1 VSASPALDIEEPAA
15 LLAYLRQ
22 AGHIAP
28 AETPALQR
36 LDGGVSSRALLV
48 TRSGGEAWV
57 LKQSLARLRV
67 SVEWLSDPRRVHN
80 EALALRWLKHLA
92 PPGAVTEFV
101 FEDFAEHILAMQA
114 VPQPHTNWKTLL
126 LSGGL
131 AERHVQEFG
140 RLLATIHRRSSQRL
154 ANLEHDFKDR
164 RFFESLRLEPYYRF
178 TAQQVPAAA
187 GFLNQLIAETLAQHL
202 SLVHG
207 DYSPKNVLIYN
218 DHLILLDHEVAHIG
232 DPAFDL
238 GFSLTHLLSKAHH
251 LEQQRAAFANAA
263 QAYWSAYAQ
272 TLGAV
277 PWRADLE
284 PRAVRHT
291 LGCLLA
297 RVAGRSP
304 LEYLSAGERTRQ
316 QAAVLAL
323 LPDPPLTVA
332 ALTELFLR
340 QLIDFDDQG
349 P

>member
-1 VSASPALDIEEPAA
+1 MPVRSSGASSTYRRTALIFMSRLRSVENRMGACAYNGTVSAAATLDIEDPDA

-28 AETPALQR
+28 GEVPALQR
-36 LDGGVSSRALLV
+36 LAGGVSSRTVLV
-48 TRSGGEAWV
+48 QRPTGEAWV

-67 SVEWLSDPRRVHN
+67 SVEWLGDPRRVHN
-80 EALALRWLKHLA
+80 EALAMRCLKDLA

-131 AERHVQEFG
+131 AERHVLAFG
-140 RLLATIHRRSSQRL
+140 RLLATIHSRSSLRL
-154 ANLEHDFKDR
+154 ADLERDFKDR

-178 TAQQVPAAA
+178 AARQVPAAA

-207 DYSPKNVLIYN
+207 DYSPKNILIYE
-218 DHLILLDHEVAHIG
+218 DRLILLDHEVAHIS

-251 LEQQRAAFANAA
+251 LQSQRAA
-263 QAYWSAYAQ
+263 
-272 TLGAV
+272 LG
-277 PWRADLE
+277 
-284 PRAVRHT
+284 
-291 LGCLLA
+291 
-297 RVAGRSP
+297 
-304 LEYLSAGERTRQ
+304 
-316 QAAVLAL
+316 QAARACCS
-323 LPDPPLTVA
+323 A
-332 ALTELFLR
+332 SE
-340 QLIDFDDQG
+340 
-349 P
+349 